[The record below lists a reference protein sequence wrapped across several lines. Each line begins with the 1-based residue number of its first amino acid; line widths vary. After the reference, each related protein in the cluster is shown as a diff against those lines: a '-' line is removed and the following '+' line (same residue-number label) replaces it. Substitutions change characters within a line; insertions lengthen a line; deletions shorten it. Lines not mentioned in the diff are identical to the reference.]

1 MRSFMKKKLLSTLL
15 LAGTLLI
22 GSTVSA
28 YAQDVSSDPLQPY
41 EDRLEELSTE
51 LGTDLAIV
59 APEDGTIEDAIDFY
73 SSMSMDEFDSYVK
86 DAYEEAESL
95 DVVTE
100 EYVSEE
106 SSSLDVAPLASIAYY
121 QKYFYNSGNTNN
133 YLYVRAYVNSDTSK
147 YTGEVYDIGSVQKS
161 YPSYKCKSAS
171 YSFSS
176 NKKTITCNY
185 RVTKYLSSTLIET
198 TTKNIIHISSPYA
211 LLLRASC
218 ISAFISSKD
227 NSCRLFCSAERRRAL
242 KAARPSSKEMLDC
255 AEISN
260 GILRSLTT
268 ARAKILNAVEA
279 FMPNS
284 LHKLSN

>member
-1 MRSFMKKKLLSTLL
+1 MRYFQKLNFHR
-15 LAGTLLI
+15 
-22 GSTVSA
+22 V
-28 YAQDVSSDPLQPY
+28 AQVN
-41 EDRLEELSTE
+41 
-51 LGTDLAIV
+51 
-59 APEDGTIEDAIDFY
+59 
-73 SSMSMDEFDSYVK
+73 
-86 DAYEEAESL
+86 YEEAESL

-198 TTKNIIHISSPYA
+198 TTKNI
-211 LLLRASC
+211 SC
-218 ISAFISSKD
+218 TFIANGGNISASGS
-227 NSCRLFCSAERRRAL
+227 
-242 KAARPSSKEMLDC
+242 
-255 AEISN
+255 
-260 GILRSLTT
+260 
-268 ARAKILNAVEA
+268 V
-279 FMPNS
+279 
-284 LHKLSN
+284 

>member
-1 MRSFMKKKLLSTLL
+1 MKKKLLSTLL

-41 EDRLEELSTE
+41 EDRLEELSTD

-198 TTKNIIHISSPYA
+198 TTKNI
-211 LLLRASC
+211 SC
-218 ISAFISSKD
+218 TFIANGGNISASGS
-227 NSCRLFCSAERRRAL
+227 
-242 KAARPSSKEMLDC
+242 
-255 AEISN
+255 
-260 GILRSLTT
+260 
-268 ARAKILNAVEA
+268 V
-279 FMPNS
+279 
-284 LHKLSN
+284 

>member
-1 MRSFMKKKLLSTLL
+1 MKKKLLSTLL

-121 QKYFYNSGNTNN
+121 QKYFYNSGSGDV
-133 YLYVRAYVNSDTSK
+133 LYP
-147 YTGEVYDIGSVQKS
+147 EWKS
-161 YPSYKCKSAS
+161 RDNFFATV
-171 YSFSS
+171 FSS
-176 NKKTITCNY
+176 RACGWIKEEVKGSLPDSCCLIASLIFTRMCADHAGTAAVRDIMSGGTGAVC
-185 RVTKYLSSTLIET
+185 TL
-198 TTKNIIHISSPYA
+198 A
-211 LLLRASC
+211 Q
-218 ISAFISSKD
+218 
-227 NSCRLFCSAERRRAL
+227 
-242 KAARPSSKEMLDC
+242 
-255 AEISN
+255 
-260 GILRSLTT
+260 
-268 ARAKILNAVEA
+268 
-279 FMPNS
+279 
-284 LHKLSN
+284 

>member
-1 MRSFMKKKLLSTLL
+1 MKKKLLSTLL

-133 YLYVRAYVNSDTSK
+133 CF
-147 YTGEVYDIGSVQKS
+147 G
-161 YPSYKCKSAS
+161 AS
-171 YSFSS
+171 NARKNRLEIASFCPRSMSSFLLSSIMALHFSS
-176 NKKTITCNY
+176 GSHAIF
-185 RVTKYLSSTLIET
+185 S
-198 TTKNIIHISSPYA
+198 
-211 LLLRASC
+211 
-218 ISAFISSKD
+218 F
-227 NSCRLFCSAERRRAL
+227 RRC
-242 KAARPSSKEMLDC
+242 K
-255 AEISN
+255 
-260 GILRSLTT
+260 
-268 ARAKILNAVEA
+268 
-279 FMPNS
+279 
-284 LHKLSN
+284 

>member
-1 MRSFMKKKLLSTLL
+1 
-15 LAGTLLI
+15 
-22 GSTVSA
+22 
-28 YAQDVSSDPLQPY
+28 
-41 EDRLEELSTE
+41 
-51 LGTDLAIV
+51 
-59 APEDGTIEDAIDFY
+59 
-73 SSMSMDEFDSYVK
+73 MDEFDSYVK

-198 TTKNIIHISSPYA
+198 TTKNI
-211 LLLRASC
+211 SC
-218 ISAFISSKD
+218 TFIANGAIYLHLAAFNYFKEKCGEHHEVPPHFSFLG
-227 NSCRLFCSAERRRAL
+227 NLF
-242 KAARPSSKEMLDC
+242 P
-255 AEISN
+255 
-260 GILRSLTT
+260 
-268 ARAKILNAVEA
+268 
-279 FMPNS
+279 F
-284 LHKLSN
+284 

>member
-1 MRSFMKKKLLSTLL
+1 MKKKLLSTLL

-121 QKYFYNSGNTNN
+121 QKYFYNSGN
-133 YLYVRAYVNSDTSK
+133 
-147 YTGEVYDIGSVQKS
+147 SVQKS

-198 TTKNIIHISSPYA
+198 TTKNI
-211 LLLRASC
+211 SC
-218 ISAFISSKD
+218 TFIANGGNISASGS
-227 NSCRLFCSAERRRAL
+227 
-242 KAARPSSKEMLDC
+242 
-255 AEISN
+255 
-260 GILRSLTT
+260 
-268 ARAKILNAVEA
+268 V
-279 FMPNS
+279 
-284 LHKLSN
+284 

>member
-1 MRSFMKKKLLSTLL
+1 MKKKLLSTLL
-15 LAGTLLI
+15 LIGTLLI

-28 YAQDVSSDPLQPY
+28 YAQDVSSNPLQPY

-73 SSMSMDEFDSYVK
+73 SNMSMEEFDSYVK

-171 YSFSS
+171 MQSDLQNRISVVRNLLKPSAPLLLVETAPNSGSNPRSARSS
-176 NKKTITCNY
+176 PLAHFTF
-185 RVTKYLSSTLIET
+185 YLSSTCSQVYHIRSENA
-198 TTKNIIHISSPYA
+198 NIHSTILFPIFPDI
-211 LLLRASC
+211 ASC
-218 ISAFISSKD
+218 PVFS
-227 NSCRLFCSAERRRAL
+227 
-242 KAARPSSKEMLDC
+242 
-255 AEISN
+255 
-260 GILRSLTT
+260 
-268 ARAKILNAVEA
+268 
-279 FMPNS
+279 
-284 LHKLSN
+284 H

>member
-1 MRSFMKKKLLSTLL
+1 MKKKLLSTLL

-106 SSSLDVAPLASIAYY
+106 SLVLGRCTFSQHCLL
-121 QKYFYNSGNTNN
+121 
-133 YLYVRAYVNSDTSK
+133 SK
-147 YTGEVYDIGSVQKS
+147 IFLQ
-161 YPSYKCKSAS
+161 
-171 YSFSS
+171 
-176 NKKTITCNY
+176 
-185 RVTKYLSSTLIET
+185 
-198 TTKNIIHISSPYA
+198 
-211 LLLRASC
+211 LR
-218 ISAFISSKD
+218 K
-227 NSCRLFCSAERRRAL
+227 
-242 KAARPSSKEMLDC
+242 
-255 AEISN
+255 
-260 GILRSLTT
+260 
-268 ARAKILNAVEA
+268 
-279 FMPNS
+279 
-284 LHKLSN
+284 HQ

>member
-1 MRSFMKKKLLSTLL
+1 MKKKLLSTLL

-147 YTGEVYDIGSVQKS
+147 YTG
-161 YPSYKCKSAS
+161 
-171 YSFSS
+171 
-176 NKKTITCNY
+176 
-185 RVTKYLSSTLIET
+185 
-198 TTKNIIHISSPYA
+198 
-211 LLLRASC
+211 
-218 ISAFISSKD
+218 
-227 NSCRLFCSAERRRAL
+227 
-242 KAARPSSKEMLDC
+242 
-255 AEISN
+255 
-260 GILRSLTT
+260 GILMCLPRAAYGKYHTFHTGSRQNLPAGQKWKLH
-268 ARAKILNAVEA
+268 ARHLKNRY
-279 FMPNS
+279 P
-284 LHKLSN
+284 

>member
-1 MRSFMKKKLLSTLL
+1 MKKKLLSTLL

-106 SSSLDVAPLASIAYY
+106 LLVLGRCTFKPAL
-121 QKYFYNSGNTNN
+121 
-133 YLYVRAYVNSDTSK
+133 
-147 YTGEVYDIGSVQKS
+147 
-161 YPSYKCKSAS
+161 
-171 YSFSS
+171 
-176 NKKTITCNY
+176 
-185 RVTKYLSSTLIET
+185 LII
-198 TTKNIIHISSPYA
+198 KNIFTTPETPITISM
-211 LLLRASC
+211 
-218 ISAFISSKD
+218 F
-227 NSCRLFCSAERRRAL
+227 EH
-242 KAARPSSKEMLDC
+242 M
-255 AEISN
+255 
-260 GILRSLTT
+260 
-268 ARAKILNAVEA
+268 
-279 FMPNS
+279 
-284 LHKLSN
+284 